1 MKFTVICDT
10 LLIALFG
17 TAICL
22 PLIKADFC
30 GGGCS
35 ATENRYLSE
44 FPKMFDDNREFRG
57 PVLKGEF
64 EEWINDNAFGRE
76 FFYTVNTKLNLKLFN
91 LHNTNEII
99 YGKDQWI
106 YLMNDRN
113 IERIQNAD
121 SLQGEKRVLLEKNI
135 SNVSKIIQDHV
146 GCYFQVNI
154 IPCKSDIYPEYLPSV
169 LKKVHQESSLD
180 MYIDLSRQT
189 TADINVLYHT
199 MIKHK
204 QEEPLIY
211 YKANDSNHW
220 NHLGA
225 YYGYLEIMNQI
236 KEKIPSIKVLSLNDF
251 TVSEKQLDTVIA
263 GEFYTSETDFD
274 FELKEK
280 RTAHENKNHF
290 NEIGFFSADTWNSYN
305 YYKNEDQSLPKA
317 IIIGD
322 SYTWMFLLPNLAE
335 SFSELYFIHAGG
347 DKNHLNNILNFISPD
362 IILVNGL
369 TETVTDFF
377 MNFDVK
383 KINLNIPPK
392 TADPKNLSYAFL
404 DYINDDAV
412 QDNNPTLFVDP
423 DKTCITLHGWGLDI
437 LKNQLA
443 SSVIV
448 EVENELYYGN
458 YGNDR
463 QIVADYFSN
472 QELLKSGFD
481 VAIDTK
487 KVLQSGGFKLHIISN
502 DGAYEYPPLM
512 FNVYAK

>member
-1 MKFTVICDT
+1 MKFNVICDT

-17 TAICL
+17 SAICL
-22 PLIKADFC
+22 PLVKADFR

-35 ATENRYLSE
+35 PAENRYLSE
-44 FPKMFDDNREFRG
+44 FPEIFDDSQEFRG
-57 PVLKGEF
+57 DVLKDEF

-91 LHNTNEII
+91 LHNTDEIL
-99 YGKDQWI
+99 YGKDRWI
-106 YLMNDRN
+106 YLMVDHN

-121 SLQGEKRVLLEKNI
+121 SLQGEKRILLENNI
-135 SNVSKIIQDHV
+135 NKISKIIQERV
-146 GCYFQVNI
+146 GCYFQVNVF
-154 IPCKSDIYPEYLPSV
+154 PCKSDIYPEYLPSV
-169 LKKVHQESSLD
+169 LKKVSQESSLD
-180 MYIDLSRQT
+180 MYTDLSRKT
-189 TADINVLYHT
+189 AADINVLYDT
-199 MIKHK
+199 MIEHK
-204 QEEPLIY
+204 QDGPLIY
-211 YKANDSNHW
+211 YKATDTNHW

-236 KEKIPSIKVLSLNDF
+236 KEKIPSIKILSFDDF
-251 TVSEKQLDTVIA
+251 IVSEKQVDTTIA
-263 GEFYTSETDFD
+263 GEYFTSETDFN
-274 FELKEK
+274 FELKDK
-280 RTAHENKNHF
+280 RTAQEDKNHF

-305 YYKNEDQSLPKA
+305 YYKNENQSLPKA

-322 SYTWMFLLPNLAE
+322 SYTWMFMLPNLAE

-377 MNFDVK
+377 MNFNTD
-383 KINLNIPPK
+383 KIDLKLPSRTLDFK
-392 TADPKNLSYAFL
+392 EQSYAFL
-404 DYINDDAV
+404 DYINDEAI
-412 QDNNPTLFVDP
+412 QNNNPDLFVNP
-423 DKTCITLHGWGLDI
+423 DAACITLHGWGIDVLQ
-437 LKNQLA
+437 NQLA

-448 EVENELYYGN
+448 EVGDHIYYGN
-458 YGNDR
+458 YGNER

-472 QELLKSGFD
+472 QQLLKSGFD

-487 KVLQSGGFKLHIISN
+487 QALKAGGFKLHIISN
-502 DGAYEYPPLM
+502 DGTYEYPPIS